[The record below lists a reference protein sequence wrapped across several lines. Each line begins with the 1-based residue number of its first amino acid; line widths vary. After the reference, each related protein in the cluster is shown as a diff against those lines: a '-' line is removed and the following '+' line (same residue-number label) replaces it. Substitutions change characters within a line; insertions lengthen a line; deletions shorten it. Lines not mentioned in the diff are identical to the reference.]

1 MRFPFATSQSR
12 SLFLFAS
19 LLPHLQQCLIFC
31 VICGHMPFFLAQA
44 AVRQIC
50 KSAALKPI
58 TKITFF
64 CLRIHMVLDFQSIQ
78 THRKETFLSAF
89 LRKSLCK
96 TFFRKLFYL
105 VNHDGWSS
113 SFWSL
118 TSMWRPVWAK
128 SGQFTCKVKELY
140 NTSIQNLNFTLPLKH
155 YY

>member
-1 MRFPFATSQSR
+1 MERMRFPFATSQSR

-58 TKITFF
+58 TKITHF

-78 THRKETFLSAF
+78 ILTHRKETFLSAF
-89 LRKSLCK
+89 LTKSLCK
-96 TFFRKLFYL
+96 TFFRKVFYL
-105 VNHDGWSS
+105 VNHQDGLLV
-113 SFWSL
+113 FEASL
-118 TSMWRPVWAK
+118 LCEDQ
-128 SGQFTCKVKELY
+128 SGQNQGSLLVK
-140 NTSIQNLNFTLPLKH
+140 
-155 YY
+155 